1 MNILIAVDFSAV
13 TDRIVAT
20 VLRFAPAPAAHRMF
34 LIHIAAP
41 EPDFVGYGT
50 GPTTVRSQVAHELRE
65 QHAQLAVYAARL
77 RAGGCEVTPL
87 LLQGPTIETVLAE
100 AGRVAADLLVIGS
113 HGHGAV
119 YDLLVG
125 SVSEGLVRRS
135 DRPVLVVPALRGR
148 E

>member
-13 TDRIVAT
+13 TRRIIECVT
-20 VLRFAPAPAAHRMF
+20 RFATNPSAHTMYVV
-34 LIHIAAP
+34 HVTPP
-41 EPDFVGYGT
+41 EPAFVGYDAGPGT
-50 GPTTVRSQVAHELRE
+50 LRSQVAHELRD
-65 QHAQLAVYAARL
+65 QHVELQRHAALL
-77 RAGGCEVTPL
+77 RAAGCEVTPL
-87 LLQGPTIETVLAE
+87 LLQGPTIETVLRE
-100 AGRVAADLLVIGS
+100 ADRLDVDLLVIGS

-135 DRPVLVVPALRGR
+135 KRPVLVVPAA

>member
-13 TDRIVAT
+13 TDRIIECL
-20 VLRFAPAPAAHRMF
+20 LRFATNPAAHRMY
-34 LIHIAAP
+34 LIHVTPP
-41 EPDFVGYGT
+41 EPAFVGYDA
-50 GPTTVRSQVAHELRE
+50 GPTTLRGQVAHELRD
-65 QHAQLAVYAARL
+65 QHVELQRHAATL
-77 RAGGCEVTPL
+77 RAAGCEVTPL

-100 AGRVAADLLVIGS
+100 ADRLKTDLLVIGS

-135 DRPVLVVPALRGR
+135 KRPVLVVPA
-148 E
+148 EK